1 LRIKNVPKIDLLN
14 QTV

>member
-1 LRIKNVPKIDLLN
+1 MKNVPKIDLLN